1 MSTIGSKY
9 NKTLDDFIE
18 RTQENYI
25 SCLEVDIP
33 DDRNLVTVRRGITAA
48 IKRRGLPIT
57 IETDLQL
64 NADIQPMK
72 GSSTQLFMLYI
83 G

>member
-1 MSTIGSKY
+1 MHTRNNKY
-9 NKTLDDFIE
+9 DRTLDDFIE
-18 RTQENYI
+18 RSKENYI

-33 DDRNLVTVRRGITAA
+33 DNRNLVTVRRGITAA
-48 IKRRGLPIT
+48 IKRRGLPII

-72 GSSTQLFMLYI
+72 GSPTQLFMLYT